1 MVFMHTRIRFGL
13 VLIHQRISRD
23 ELRQCVH
30 VFRILLP
37 QLLQV
42 ADAFLLSAIA
52 EFKIRRLT
60 DEGKVQRRAGL
71 RGGETFILNS

>member
-1 MVFMHTRIRFGL
+1 MVCMRTRIRFSL

-23 ELRQCVH
+23 ELRQRVH

-52 EFKIRRLT
+52 EFKIRRFT

-71 RGGETFILNS
+71 RGTETFIFNL